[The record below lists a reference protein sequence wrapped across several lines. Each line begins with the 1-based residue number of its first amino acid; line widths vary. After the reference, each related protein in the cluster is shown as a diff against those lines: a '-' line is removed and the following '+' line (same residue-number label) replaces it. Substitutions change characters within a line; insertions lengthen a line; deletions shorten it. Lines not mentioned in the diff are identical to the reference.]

1 MPYLALGQ
9 ANRIE
14 ILGLFP
20 TTDRGF
26 LYDPVQVEYRIL
38 NSSGA
43 VVVNW
48 TDVTSSGRRGVGAFY
63 APFTPSSPTFTVARN
78 YVIEWRFSDST
89 DPTTDRTWSLP
100 FDIYTAGT
108 AIPFRTYLTPGRV
121 RDEGVGGD
129 RLADARLVQLI
140 QRAQQFIE
148 RECRQPFR
156 PVQSTVRFDG
166 SGSGLWQAPLPILGV
181 EYLRVNDA
189 TSNYPSDA
197 FEVYSSPHLGGDP
210 GWQPK
215 DNRRNPKIRLARDL
229 NPSPFRA
236 NPSGSLTQRFLPG
249 AKAHVVKGVWGFVE
263 PDGTT
268 PLLIEEAAL
277 RVVLATA
284 TLMEIGAG
292 AGGVVAGPIIREETD
307 LHEIEYASSAS
318 SASSADAIATS
329 PEVSDILRR
338 YRAPMALGSPATS
351 WSSLVP

>member
-26 LYDPVQVEYRIL
+26 LYDPQTVEYRVL
-38 NSSGA
+38 TSAGA
-43 VVVNW
+43 TVIDW

-63 APFTPSSPTFTVARN
+63 APFTPGSPDFSVARN
-78 YVIEWRFSDST
+78 YVIEWRFSDSDT
-89 DPTTDRTWSLP
+89 PSTSRTWSLA
-100 FDIYTAGT
+100 FDIYSAGT
-108 AIPFRTYLTPGRV
+108 GTPFRTYLTPGRV
-121 RDEGVGGD
+121 RDEGID
-129 RLADARLVQLI
+129 TTELSDARLVQLI
-140 QRAQQFIE
+140 QRAQAFVE

-166 SGSGLWQAPLPILGV
+166 PGSGLWQAPLPILGV
-181 EYLRVNDA
+181 EYLRVNDS
-189 TSNYPSDA
+189 TTDYPTDA
-197 FEVYSSPHLGGDP
+197 FEVYTSPHLGGDP

-229 NPSPFRA
+229 YPSPFRA
-236 NPSGSLTQRFLPG
+236 NPAGGITHRFRAG
-249 AKAHVVKGVWGFVE
+249 AKAHTVKAVWGFVE

-268 PLLIEEAAL
+268 PLLIEEAVL
-277 RVVLATA
+277 RLVLATA
-284 TLMEIGAG
+284 TLMEIG
-292 AGGVVAGPIIREETD
+292 GGSAVVAGPIIREETD

-318 SASSADAIATS
+318 SASTSDAIATS
-329 PEVSDILRR
+329 PEVADILRR
-338 YRAPMALGSPATS
+338 YRAPIAIGSPATS